1 MLRRFGLAAATAVTV
16 AVIASCHHEPS
27 PDQGF
32 LDAVHAAGMH
42 ADDGDQKLLGLGHE
56 VCHRLDV
63 GETVQQVTDEVW
75 AGMPHRP
82 LVDQTSP
89 SEYQADA
96 QQHQTASQFVGD
108 AQTYLCPE
116 QASHYHGR

>member
-1 MLRRFGLAAATAVTV
+1 MLRTFGLAVASTVMV
-16 AVIASCHHEPS
+16 AVIAACHQEPS

-42 ADDGDQKLLGLGHE
+42 ADNGDQKLLGLGHE

-82 LVDQTSP
+82 LVDQRSP
-89 SEYQADA
+89 SEFQADA
-96 QQHQTASQFVGD
+96 RNYQTASEFVRD
-108 AQTYLCPE
+108 ALNYLCPE

>member
-1 MLRRFGLAAATAVTV
+1 MLRTFGLAAASAATV
-16 AVIASCHHEPS
+16 VVIASCSHEPS

-82 LVDQTSP
+82 LVDQRSP
-89 SEYQADA
+89 SEFQSDA
-96 QQHQTASQFVGD
+96 KQHQTASDFVGD
-108 AQTYLCPE
+108 ALNYLCPE